1 MEIHLRKLFTK
12 STVLVT
18 SNETFQDNRALIL
31 RQKKPRDCFT
41 VVSYTTTE
49 KNLYFSVSEVILV
62 FHIAILREK
71 PQLKYQ
77 RMVEI
82 NRKAFQ
88 IFQFLWSMIFFVF
101 AILEENPNKNIRE
114 WWKLIEKPF
123 KYSSFYDQWHSLFF
137 LSYRRGASWSS
148 RRKPG
153 LDWQHFIR
161 WEKQL
166 NAFQKLFTCA
176 EFARMMDRNY
186 SICC

>member
-1 MEIHLRKLFTK
+1 MKTDWIIFCG
-12 STVLVT
+12 
-18 SNETFQDNRALIL
+18 LIL

-41 VVSYTTTE
+41 VVSYTITE

-88 IFQFLWSMIFFVF
+88 IFKFLWPMIFFVF
-101 AILEENPNKNIRE
+101 
-114 WWKLIEKPF
+114 
-123 KYSSFYDQWHSLFF
+123 
-137 LSYRRGASWSS
+137 LSHQRGASWSS

-153 LDWQHFIR
+153 LARQQFIR
-161 WEKQL
+161 WQKQL
-166 NAFQKLFTCA
+166 NAFQKLLTCTIQYNT
-176 EFARMMDRNY
+176 EQSLPRW
-186 SICC
+186 

>member
-1 MEIHLRKLFTK
+1 MKTDWIIFCG
-12 STVLVT
+12 
-18 SNETFQDNRALIL
+18 LIL

-41 VVSYTTTE
+41 VVSYTITE

-88 IFQFLWSMIFFVF
+88 IFQFLWPMIFFVF
-101 AILEENPNKNIRE
+101 
-114 WWKLIEKPF
+114 
-123 KYSSFYDQWHSLFF
+123 
-137 LSYRRGASWSS
+137 LSHQRGASWSS

-153 LDWQHFIR
+153 LDWQQFIR

-166 NAFQKLFTCA
+166 NVFQKLFTCA
-176 EFARMMDRNY
+176 EFAPMMDRNY
-186 SICC
+186 

>member
-1 MEIHLRKLFTK
+1 MKTDWIIFCG
-12 STVLVT
+12 
-18 SNETFQDNRALIL
+18 LIL

-41 VVSYTTTE
+41 VVSYTITE

-88 IFQFLWSMIFFVF
+88 IFQFLWSMTFFVF
-101 AILEENPNKNIRE
+101 
-114 WWKLIEKPF
+114 
-123 KYSSFYDQWHSLFF
+123 
-137 LSYRRGASWSS
+137 LSHQRGASWSS

-153 LDWQHFIR
+153 LAWQQFIW

-166 NAFQKLFTCA
+166 NAFQKLLTCA
-176 EFARMMDRNY
+176 IITEQSLPWWWTEIIQYVVIQLIIVKFFLVQ
-186 SICC
+186 

>member
-1 MEIHLRKLFTK
+1 MKRFKAIKRLKIENWLNNFLWVNIKTEKIKRLFHSRKLH
-12 STVLVT
+12 
-18 SNETFQDNRALIL
+18 NNG
-31 RQKKPRDCFT
+31 
-41 VVSYTTTE
+41 

-101 AILEENPNKNIRE
+101 
-114 WWKLIEKPF
+114 
-123 KYSSFYDQWHSLFF
+123 
-137 LSYRRGASWSS
+137 LSHQRGASWSS

-153 LDWQHFIR
+153 LDWQQFIR
-161 WEKQL
+161 CEKSL
-166 NAFQKLFTCA
+166 STFQKLLTCA
-176 EFARMMDRNY
+176 IITEQSLPWWWTEIIQYVVIQLIIVKFFLVQ
-186 SICC
+186 